1 MRKLILV
8 ALAFS
13 LTACGPVAES
23 PQSIA
28 AKTLLTTRQAVIG
41 AATATDA
48 LCKTGQ
54 LKQPECQ
61 TAKKAYEQF
70 QVCYEPLSTAFLL
83 YVQNGSGDYN
93 KLVSDTLLCRQAF
106 GGLK

>member
-1 MRKLILV
+1 MKLLILLIM
-8 ALAFS
+8 ACS
-13 LTACGPVAES
+13 LTACPRET
-23 PQSIA
+23 PQSVA

-61 TAKKAYEQF
+61 AAKRAYEQF
-70 QVCYEPLSTAFLL
+70 QVCYEPLSTAFLM

-93 KLVSDTLLCRQAF
+93 KLVGDVLTCQKSF